1 MPTLRNILSTLAAD
15 VKALNLDDRI
25 SYRYLASKFYNKID
39 YYLRLEARSREIY
52 SDLSSWKVIQCVTME
67 EVPLTTCGNI
77 ESCSAVYRSK
87 IKIPEVFKSNYGL
100 IIKVFSIDGS
110 REFKLIKPFE
120 YKDYINRPYNKNVY
134 VFWLENN
141 YIIIPDRYIESVK
154 VMLIPKNASEVDKI
168 NGTLDKCSSPLDGE
182 VSFPD
187 YLVTLALK
195 DVFTELAGRGG
206 IMEDEKGDDN
216 TNKKT

>member
-1 MPTLRNILSTLAAD
+1 MPTLRNILSTLGAD

-110 REFKLIKPFE
+110 REFKLI
-120 YKDYINRPYNKNVY
+120 
-134 VFWLENN
+134 
-141 YIIIPDRYIESVK
+141 
-154 VMLIPKNASEVDKI
+154 IPKNASEVDKI

-206 IMEDEKGDDN
+206 IVEDEKGDDN